1 MKMMVLTSLDN
12 TQFMKAPRQ
21 EWGISH
27 HSSHN
32 LLLIIVKL
40 STPCALLLIS
50 VTRQQHVQEFSV
62 SFGSSSLFLKS
73 VLLWFQTQHHLCRCQ
88 CRSFPWVLCLCCS
101 DPVKICAR
109 CFSSH
114 TSLERSVFFHLFLDS
129 RLAKSNGKNSRLSFE
144 QAFVH
149 DHTSFQN
156 SVPCALLAHQFL
168 GTAAS
173 VGSASGRPFVNKL
186 GAAPYSKA
194 ASTCSS

>member
-1 MKMMVLTSLDN
+1 MSKNFLSVLAVRPL
-12 TQFMKAPRQ
+12 FK
-21 EWGISH
+21 
-27 HSSHN
+27 
-32 LLLIIVKL
+32 K
-40 STPCALLLIS
+40 C
-50 VTRQQHVQEFSV
+50 
-62 SFGSSSLFLKS
+62 SSLIPDTAPCL
-73 VLLWFQTQHHLCRCQ
+73 R
-88 CRSFPWVLCLCCS
+88 LCCS

-109 CFSSH
+109 CFSSY

-156 SVPCALLAHQFL
+156 SMPCALLAHQVL

>member
-1 MKMMVLTSLDN
+1 MSKNSLSVLTVRPFFLKCSSLIPD
-12 TQFMKAPRQ
+12 AA
-21 EWGISH
+21 
-27 HSSHN
+27 
-32 LLLIIVKL
+32 
-40 STPCALLLIS
+40 PCAPMS
-50 VTRQQHVQEFSV
+50 MQKFPM
-62 SFGSSSLFLKS
+62 SL
-73 VLLWFQTQHHLCRCQ
+73 R
-88 CRSFPWVLCLCCS
+88 LCCS
-101 DPVKICAR
+101 DLVKNCAR

-114 TSLERSVFFHLFLDS
+114 TSLERSVFFHPFLDS

-156 SVPCALLAHQFL
+156 SMPCALLAHQFL

-194 ASTCSS
+194 ASTCSSSAW